1 MLDWLSKFLLTQID
15 ETYLIAVKI
24 AIVLV
29 SAFLSFFVLKYLLQ
43 PILIRFAKRTRTQFD
58 EHLLEAGFL
67 NRLSQ
72 YAPAIVLRYFADWL
86 PYFEKQ
92 ILVLTEIY
100 SIIILLFLLFSVL
113 DAVHQSFGKSK
124 IGLTHS
130 ITSVIQAVKLILSL
144 ITILV
149 LISRGFHVPLTTIA
163 GGLGAGAAILM
174 LVFKDTIMS
183 FVAGIKIL
191 SSNMLYIGDWIEMPK
206 HNVDGAV
213 IDLSLYSV
221 RVRNGDQT
229 IVTVPASAFIEDSFK
244 NWRGIQEIG
253 GRRIKRSLLIDVN
266 SVAFASKDLIDSLSQ
281 VIFLKDYIQTRT
293 QDIDKHNAGLIN
305 HLAHPINGRHLT
317 NLGLF
322 RVYISNYL
330 KQHPRIHQGLSII
343 VRQMQEE
350 PYGIPIEIYCF
361 VNDTGWS
368 VYEEVQSDIFDH
380 LFATATHFGLRLFQH
395 PTGYDYRKMNN
406 T

>member
-1 MLDWLSKFLLTQID
+1 MLDQLSDFLLTQID
-15 ETYLIAVKI
+15 STYLVIAKVS
-24 AIVLV
+24 IVIV
-29 SAFLSFFVLKYLLQ
+29 ASSLSFFVLKYLLQ
-43 PILIRFAKRTRTQFD
+43 PILLRFAHKTRTHFD
-58 EHLLEAGFL
+58 NYLLEAGFL

-72 YAPAIVLRYFADWL
+72 YAPALVLRYFANWL
-86 PYFEKQ
+86 PVFEKQ
-92 ILVLTEIY
+92 ILAITEIY
-100 SIIILLFLLFSVL
+100 SIIILLFILFSVL
-113 DAVHQSFGKSK
+113 DAVHQSYHKSK
-124 IGLTHS
+124 IGITHS
-130 ITSVIQAVKLILSL
+130 ITSLIQAAKLVFSL
-144 ITILV
+144 ITVLI
-149 LISRGFHVPLTTIA
+149 LISRAFHIPLTTIA
-163 GGLGAGAAILM
+163 GGLGAGAAVLM
-174 LVFKDTIMS
+174 IVFKDTIMS

-206 HNVDGAV
+206 YNVDGAV

-221 RVRNGDQT
+221 RIRNGDQT

-244 NWRGIQEIG
+244 NWRGIHEIG

-266 SVAFASKDLIDSLSQ
+266 SVSFASKELIDNLSQ

-293 QDIDKHNAGLIN
+293 QDIDKHNASLIN
-305 HLAHPINGRHLT
+305 HLAHPVNGRHLT

-322 RVYISNYL
+322 RVYISEYL

-380 LFATATHFGLRLFQH
+380 LYATATHFGLRLFQY
-395 PTGYDYRKMNN
+395 PTGYDYRKMSS